1 MTVQP
6 AYKGLIEIKDIDI
19 KEIVPFIH
27 WSFFFMAWRL
37 SGKFDGIETVCECGS
52 CKVDWLS
59 KFDEADRPK
68 AEEALKLFKDAQE
81 MLRTFRDEK
90 ILTLN
95 ASVGLYPA
103 YSRDEDI
110 FINNGEIE
118 VKIPTLRQ
126 QMPSTDGFCYSLADF
141 IKPEDDYIGVF
152 ANTVAGV
159 EEYAKEFE
167 AHDDVYNSILA
178 KTLADRLAEATAE
191 WLHFQVRTKYWAYA
205 ADEKLSINDMFKV
218 KYSGIRPAV
227 GYPSLPDQSIMFE
240 LDPLLHFKDLGILV
254 TENGALYPTASVC
267 GLYFAHPKSKYFMIG
282 KIDQQQLEDYAQR
295 KGKTPA
301 EIKKWMAANL

>member
-6 AYKGLIEIKDIDI
+6 AYKGLVELKDIDI

-37 SGKFDGIETVCECGS
+37 SGKYDGIETVCDCGS
-52 CKVDWLS
+52 CKIDWL
-59 KFDEADRPK
+59 KKYEEADRPK

-103 YSRDEDI
+103 YARDEDI
-110 FINNGEIE
+110 FINNAEIE

-126 QMPSTDGFCYSLADF
+126 QMPSTDGYCYSLADF
-141 IKPEDDYIGVF
+141 IKPDDDYIGVF
-152 ANTVAGV
+152 ANTVVGV
-159 EEYAKEFE
+159 EAYAQKFE
-167 AHDDVYNSILA
+167 AQDDVYNSILA

-191 WLHFQVRTKYWAYA
+191 WLHFKVRTKYWGYA

-240 LDPLLHFKDLGILV
+240 LDPLLHFKDIGIQV
-254 TENGALYPTASVC
+254 TENGALFPTASVC

-282 KIDQQQLEDYAQR
+282 KIDQQQLEEYAQR

>member
-52 CKVDWLS
+52 CKVDWLN

-240 LDPLLHFKDLGILV
+240 LDPLLHFEDLGILV

-282 KIDQQQLEDYAQR
+282 KIDQQQLEEYAER